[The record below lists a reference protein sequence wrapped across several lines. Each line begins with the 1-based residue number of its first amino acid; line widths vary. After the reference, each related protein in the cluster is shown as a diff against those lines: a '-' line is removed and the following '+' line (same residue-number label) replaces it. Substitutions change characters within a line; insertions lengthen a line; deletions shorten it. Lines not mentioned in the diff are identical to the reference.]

1 MHPWNL
7 LILALIGLFGGTLSG
22 IVGIG
27 GAVVFVPGLIYI
39 AGWGIREA
47 VGASLVLT
55 IFTALSGTLRG
66 LRSEDPVDWKVMAL
80 MALAVAPSA
89 LVGVAISRSVPEV
102 FVELVFATFL
112 VLLAYPTFRGRSAP
126 SERAR
131 GIPPVLVLLAGVGI
145 GILAGFVGI
154 GGAAM
159 MVPLMSL
166 GFGLRFKRS
175 VSTSLAVNFFTGIS
189 GASGYLASGLVR
201 IGGLPPLVLGAVF
214 GAWLGVTLR
223 DKLPETYIRRGFA
236 ALMLVTAVR
245 LIVGAAGKL

>member
-1 MHPWNL
+1 MHLWDL

-89 LVGVAISRSVPEV
+89 LVGVAISRGVPE
-102 FVELVFATFL
+102 FLVELVFATFL
-112 VLLAYPTFRGRSAP
+112 ILFSYPTFRGRSAP
-126 SERAR
+126 SESAR
-131 GIPPVLVLLAGVGI
+131 GVPRPLVLLAGVGI

-201 IGGLPPLVLGAVF
+201 LGGLPPLVLGAIF

-236 ALMLVTAVR
+236 ALMLVTAAR
-245 LIVGAAGKL
+245 LIVGAVGKL